1 MGHVQV
7 GSHETK
13 PIVIFVIVG
22 RPMDLK
28 IWIKFGLAADWM
40 LNLQPTLFATMG
52 SSIHYSTH
60 IGRAKQNKIKNVV
73 QPIFKTK
80 TW

>member
-7 GSHETK
+7 GTHETK

-28 IWIKFGLAADWM
+28 IWIKFGLACRLDVKSPAYIIC
-40 LNLQPTLFATMG
+40 NHGFKYTL
-52 SSIHYSTH
+52 
-60 IGRAKQNKIKNVV
+60 
-73 QPIFKTK
+73 
-80 TW
+80 